1 MSEPTKREC
10 IEKARKYLIP
20 GRVRAYEELG
30 VMPVLAAAAGY
41 RFRDA
46 DGREF
51 QDFHLNGGTFNL
63 GHRNPELLAVLE
75 RSLRAIGIG
84 NHHFVSCS
92 RADLA
97 EALVRS
103 LAELRYVVFTA
114 SGSEATDVAIKSAR
128 WATKRR
134 RVVTL
139 DIGYHGRSGLSGAAG
154 DVTNAKYFYS
164 DSPEFLRVPFDD
176 IAAMELVLSGDDIA
190 AVMLES
196 VPATYGFITARADFF
211 RTTRELCDRHGTLLV
226 LDEVQTGLGRTGTLW
241 ALEQLRVR
249 PDIVVVGKGL
259 SGGLYPIAA
268 AVLSSAAGA
277 WLQDNGWGHVSTFGG
292 ADVACRVAQRVLEIC
307 SDENNLIHARRLA
320 VYLRQGLEEIAQRAG
335 YLRRVHGLGLAMGLE
350 FDSPSGGPDMM
361 RELYER
367 GLWAMFAG
375 FNSSVLQFKLG
386 FLADLDYCDEA
397 LSKVE
402 DAITAAKR
410 LPRGR
415 GMRLAGAGEGS
426 RDASTMPDAP
436 GPAD

>member
-1 MSEPTKREC
+1 MAEPTKREC
-10 IEKARKYLIP
+10 IDKARKYLIP
-20 GRVRAYEELG
+20 GRVRAYEEWG
-30 VMPVLAAAAGY
+30 VMPVLAAASGY
-41 RFRDA
+41 RFRDM

-75 RSLRAIGIG
+75 RSMQAIGIG

-97 EALVRS
+97 EALVQS
-103 LAELRYVVFTA
+103 LAGLRYVVFTA

-134 RVVTL
+134 KIVTFEA
-139 DIGYHGRSGLSGAAG
+139 GYHGRTGLAGAAG
-154 DVTNAKYFYS
+154 DVTSAKYFYS

-176 IAAMELVLSGDDIA
+176 VAAMEVSLLGGDVA
-190 AVMLES
+190 AVVLES
-196 VPATYGFITARADFF
+196 IPATYGFLTPQTDFF
-211 RTTRELCDRHGTLLV
+211 HRVRELCDRHETLLV

-241 ALEQLRVR
+241 ALEQFQVR

-268 AVLSSAAGA
+268 AVLSRQAGS
-277 WLQDNGWGHVSTFGG
+277 WLEENGWGHVSTFGG

-307 SDENNLIHARRLA
+307 ADDNNLIHARRLA
-320 VYLRQGLEEIAQRAG
+320 AYLRQGLQEIAGRTG

-367 GLWAMFAG
+367 GLWAMFAS
-375 FNSSVLQFKLG
+375 FNSSVLQFKPG
-386 FLADLDYCDEA
+386 FLADFGYCDEA

-402 DAITAAKR
+402 AAIRAAKA

-415 GMRLAGAGEGS
+415 GVKLAGAGEGS
-426 RDASTMPDAP
+426 H
-436 GPAD
+436 G

>member
-1 MSEPTKREC
+1 MSERTKREC
-10 IEKARKYLIP
+10 IEKARQYLIP

-30 VMPVLAAAAGY
+30 VMPVLASAAGY
-41 RFRDA
+41 RFRDV

-63 GHRNPELLAVLE
+63 GHRNPELLGVLE
-75 RSLRAIGIG
+75 RSLQGIGIG

-97 EALVRS
+97 EALVKS
-103 LAELRYVVFTA
+103 LAGLRYVVYTV

-128 WATKRR
+128 WSTKRR
-134 RVVTL
+134 KIVTL

-164 DSPEFLRVPFDD
+164 DSPDFLRVPFNDT
-176 IAAMELVLSGDDIA
+176 AAMEFALSGEDVA
-190 AVMLES
+190 AVVLES
-196 VPATYGFITARADFF
+196 VPATYGFITLEADFF
-211 RTTRELCDRHGTLLV
+211 RTTRESCDRHGTLLI

-241 ALEQLRVR
+241 ALEQLQVR

-277 WLQDNGWGHVSTFGG
+277 WLEENGWGHVSTFGG
-292 ADVACRVAQRVLEIC
+292 ADVACRVARRVLDIC
-307 SDENNLIHARRLA
+307 SDENNLIHARHLA
-320 VYLRQGLEEIAQRAG
+320 AYLRKGLEQIAQRAG
-335 YLRRVHGLGLAMGLE
+335 YLKQVHGLGLAMGLE

-367 GLWAMFAG
+367 GLWAMFAS

-402 DAITAAKR
+402 DAITAAKK

-415 GMRLAGAGEGS
+415 GMKLAGAGEGS
-426 RDASTMPDAP
+426 QA

>member
-10 IEKARKYLIP
+10 IEKARRYLIP
-20 GRVRAYEELG
+20 GRIRAYEELG
-30 VMPVLAAAAGY
+30 VMPVLASAAGY
-41 RFRDA
+41 RFRDV

-75 RSLRAIGIG
+75 RSLQAVGIG
-84 NHHFVSCS
+84 NHHFVSCA

-97 EALVRS
+97 EALARS
-103 LAELRYVVFTA
+103 LTGLRYVVFTA

-134 RVVTL
+134 RIITL

-154 DVTNAKYFYS
+154 DATNARYFHS
-164 DSPEFLRVPFDD
+164 DSPEFVRVPFDD
-176 IAAMELVLSGDDIA
+176 IEAMELALSGGDVA
-190 AVMLES
+190 AVVLES
-196 VPATYGFITARADFF
+196 VPATYGFITLEADFF
-211 RTTRELCDRHGTLLV
+211 RMTRELCNRQGTLLV

-241 ALEQLRVR
+241 ALEQLQVT
-249 PDIVVVGKGL
+249 PDVVVVGKGL

-277 WLQDNGWGHVSTFGG
+277 WLQENGWGHVSTFGG

-307 SDENNLIHARRLA
+307 SDESNLIHARRVA
-320 VYLRQGLEEIAQRAG
+320 VYLRQGLEEIAERVG

-367 GLWAMFAG
+367 GLWAMFAS
-375 FNSSVLQFKLG
+375 FNSSVLQFKPG

-397 LSKVE
+397 LSRVE

-410 LPRGR
+410 RPRGR
-415 GMRLAGAGEGS
+415 AIKLAGAGEGL
-426 RDASTMPDAP
+426 P
-436 GPAD
+436 GAAD

>member
-10 IEKARKYLIP
+10 IEKARQYLIP
-20 GRVRAYEELG
+20 GRVRAYEQLG
-30 VMPVLAAAAGY
+30 VMPVLASAAGY
-41 RFRDA
+41 RFRDV

-63 GHRNPELLAVLE
+63 GHRNPELLGVLE
-75 RSLRAIGIG
+75 RSLQDIGIG

-103 LAELRYVVFTA
+103 LAGLRYVVFTA
-114 SGSEATDVAIKSAR
+114 SGSEATDIAIKSAR
-128 WATKRR
+128 WATERR
-134 RVVTL
+134 KIVTL
-139 DIGYHGRSGLSGAAG
+139 DVGYHGRTGLSGAAG
-154 DVTNAKYFYS
+154 DATNAKYFHS

-176 IAAMELVLSGDDIA
+176 IRAMELALSGDDIA
-190 AVMLES
+190 AVVLES
-196 VPATYGFITARADFF
+196 VPATYGFVTLRPDFF
-211 RTTRELCDRHGTLLV
+211 RTTRALCDRHGTLLV

-241 ALEQLRVR
+241 ALEQLPVR

-268 AVLSSAAGA
+268 AVLSSAAGC
-277 WLQDNGWGHVSTFGG
+277 WLEENGWGHVSTFGG
-292 ADVACRVAQRVLEIC
+292 ADVACRVAQRVLQIC

-320 VYLRQGLEEIAQRAG
+320 VYLRQGLEEIAERAG
-335 YLRRVHGLGLAMGLE
+335 YLQRVHGLGLAMGLE

-361 RELYER
+361 RELYQR
-367 GLWAMFAG
+367 GLWAMFAS

-386 FLADLDYCDEA
+386 FLADLDYCNEA

-415 GMRLAGAGEGS
+415 AMKLAAAGERS
-426 RDASTMPDAP
+426 RDASITPDAS
-436 GPAD
+436 

>member
-10 IEKARKYLIP
+10 IEKARQYLIP
-20 GRVRAYEELG
+20 GRVRAYEQLG
-30 VMPVLAAAAGY
+30 VMPVLASAAGY
-41 RFRDA
+41 RFHDV

-63 GHRNPELLAVLE
+63 GHRNPELLGVLA
-75 RSLRAIGIG
+75 RSLQGIGIG
-84 NHHFVSCS
+84 NHHFVSCA

-97 EALVRS
+97 EALVKS
-103 LAELRYVVFTA
+103 LAGLRYVVFTA

-134 RVVTL
+134 RIVTL
-139 DIGYHGRSGLSGAAG
+139 DIGYHGRSGLSGTAG
-154 DVTNAKYFYS
+154 DVTNARFFYS
-164 DSPEFLRVPFDD
+164 ESLDFLRVPFDD
-176 IAAMELVLSGDDIA
+176 IAAMELALSGDDVA
-190 AVMLES
+190 AVLLES
-196 VPATYGFITARADFF
+196 VPATYGFIALQADFF
-211 RTTRELCDRHGTLLV
+211 RRARELCDRHGALLI

-241 ALEQLRVR
+241 ALEQLQVW

-268 AVLSSAAGA
+268 AVLSGSAGA
-277 WLQDNGWGHVSTFGG
+277 WLQENGWGHVSTFGG
-292 ADVACRVAQRVLEIC
+292 ADIGCRVAQRVLEIC
-307 SDENNLIHARRLA
+307 SDEANLIHARHLA
-320 VYLRQGLEEIAQRAG
+320 VHLRRGLEEIAERTG
-335 YLRRVHGLGLAMGLE
+335 YLKRVHGLGLAMGLE

-367 GLWAMFAG
+367 GLWAMFAS

-386 FLADLDYCDEA
+386 FLAELDYCDEA

-402 DAITAAKR
+402 DAITAAKK

-415 GMRLAGAGEGS
+415 AVKLAGAGEGS
-426 RDASTMPDAP
+426 
-436 GPAD
+436 PA

>member
-1 MSEPTKREC
+1 MSELTKREC
-10 IEKARKYLIP
+10 IEKARQYLIP

-30 VMPVLAAAAGY
+30 VMPVLASAAGY
-41 RFRDA
+41 RFRDL

-63 GHRNPELLAVLE
+63 GHRNPELMAVLE
-75 RSLRAIGIG
+75 RSLQAIGIG

-97 EALVRS
+97 EALVAS
-103 LAELRYVVFTA
+103 LAGLRYVVFTA

-128 WATKRR
+128 WATQRR
-134 RVVTL
+134 KIVTF
-139 DIGYHGRSGLSGAAG
+139 DVGYHGRTGLSGAAG
-154 DVTNAKYFYS
+154 DATSAKYFHS
-164 DSPEFLRVPFDD
+164 DSPDFLRVPFDD
-176 IAAMELVLSGDDIA
+176 TAAMEVALSGGDIA
-190 AVMLES
+190 AVVLES
-196 VPATYGFITARADFF
+196 IPATYGFVTLQAGFF
-211 RTTRELCDRHGTLLV
+211 QRTRELCDRHGTLLV

-241 ALEQLRVR
+241 ALEQFQVR

-268 AVLSSAAGA
+268 AVLSREVGS
-277 WLQDNGWGHVSTFGG
+277 WLEENGWGHVSTFGG
-292 ADVACRVAQRVLEIC
+292 ADIACRVARRVLEIC
-307 SDENNLIHARRLA
+307 ADEDNLAHARRLA
-320 VYLRQGLEEIAQRAG
+320 VYLRQGLEEIGGRTG
-335 YLRRVHGLGLAMGLE
+335 YLQCVHGLGLAMGLE

-367 GLWAMFAG
+367 GLWAMFAS

-386 FLADLDYCDEA
+386 FLADPAYCDEA

-402 DAITAAKR
+402 DAVTAAKK

-415 GMRLAGAGEGS
+415 GMKLAGAGERS
-426 RDASTMPDAP
+426 RGASNTP
-436 GPAD
+436 GAV